1 MFQAVC
7 CDDHIHCCP
16 HDTVCNQQAQTC
28 DSQSGGRPPLRWVE
42 KVSALTSEGQGE
54 QCDEQRSCPEGSTCC
69 KKASGQ
75 WACCPL
81 PQVSAGGASAR
92 RDSPDSPPFRMI
104 SVLPQLTL
112 KLEFQLQPA
121 GWGGDGTPVS
131 SCCTNSPEVP
141 SLLLSQAVCCS
152 DGEHCC
158 PKGYRCNMAVQTCE
172 KASGG
177 SLPWL
182 QKLPAL
188 QEEPSQAVSGPAQP
202 AEVVCDKQTSCPR
215 DTSCC
220 FMQKTQKWGCCPV
233 PNVGLT
239 V

>member
-1 MFQAVC
+1 MFQGVC

-92 RDSPDSPPFRMI
+92 RDSPDSPPFSMI

-121 GWGGDGTPVS
+121 GWGWRWY
-131 SCCTNSPEVP
+131 SCLLLLHKLTRGSFFA
-141 SLLLSQAVCCS
+141 SLAGCVLQRRRALLSQ
-152 DGEHCC
+152 
-158 PKGYRCNMAVQTCE
+158 R
-172 KASGG
+172 
-177 SLPWL
+177 L
-182 QKLPAL
+182 Q
-188 QEEPSQAVSGPAQP
+188 
-202 AEVVCDKQTSCPR
+202 
-215 DTSCC
+215 
-220 FMQKTQKWGCCPV
+220 M
-233 PNVGLT
+233 
-239 V
+239 